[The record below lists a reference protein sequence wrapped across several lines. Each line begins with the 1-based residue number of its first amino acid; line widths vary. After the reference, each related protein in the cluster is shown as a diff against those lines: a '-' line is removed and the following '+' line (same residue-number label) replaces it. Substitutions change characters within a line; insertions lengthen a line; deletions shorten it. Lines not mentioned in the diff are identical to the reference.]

1 MDEERW
7 LSCSDPRD
15 LLQMLRGRVSE
26 RKFRLFACAAWRLR
40 YTRTGPSVLR
50 WTLGRVLLGPLAKV
64 ERAAD
69 GQQQLREPSWWGT
82 FTFADPQAETAALA
96 TIGVFEG
103 VWPTLTWSTERPALC
118 QLLRDLFGNPC
129 RPVVLDPGCLTA
141 DVAGLARAAYE
152 DRLLPGGELDPTRLA
167 VLGDALEEAGCNC
180 ADLLAHLR
188 ISGRHVRGC
197 WAVDH
202 LLGKE

>member
-7 LSCSDPRD
+7 LSGTEPRD
-15 LLQMLRGRVSE
+15 LLHMLRGRVSE
-26 RKFRLFACAAWRLR
+26 RKWRLFACAAWRLR
-40 YTRTGPSVLR
+40 YTRTGPSALR

-69 GQQQLREPSWWGT
+69 GQELLREPSWWGT
-82 FTFADPQAETAALA
+82 FTFADPHAETAALA
-96 TIGVFEG
+96 TVRVFEG
-103 VWPTLTWSTERPALC
+103 VWPKLTWSTERPALC
-118 QLLRDLFGNPC
+118 HLLRDLFGNPC
-129 RPVVLDPGCLTA
+129 RPVVLDPAWLTP
-141 DVAGLARAAYE
+141 DVAGLGRAAYE

-167 VLGDALEEAGCNC
+167 VLADALEEAGCNG

-188 ISGRHVRGC
+188 APGWHVRGC
-197 WAVDH
+197 WAVDR